1 MKRLVNKKK
10 IFDSLKFLLF
20 PIVMLFLLG
29 PAEIYYSNKNE
40 FAFGFFDF
48 AYIFIVV
55 AVSTFIVGTIAISLL
70 PKTIYKYIT
79 GFIFALSVAMYLQNL
94 LLNKGIFNSD
104 GSAIDWNKYKNYS
117 SLNIIIWIAIFVVVF
132 IFLVLKEK
140 SSNIFKNISFVLG
153 LFQLVSYLIIVV
165 QCVLYPKQY
174 TDNHYTF
181 SGKDQM
187 KYGQENIIVILLDH
201 YPNTQFEDEL
211 YSKDKESVEEVLHD
225 FTYYNNANCNY
236 CYTFPSMPA
245 MLTGQPVDPDMT
257 QLEWLE
263 YIWNSEKCIKFYDA
277 LHKDGYRCNI
287 YSSKDAYAVFG
298 NIKYL
303 DGKFDNIIEDD
314 PYINYG
320 LMCRLLE
327 KQTIYKYAP
336 YSVKPRFE
344 TASYAFKDTF
354 LFRRED
360 GIVAYDNGE
369 FYTRLIDEGLSVEK
383 GIEKEFTFIH
393 LAGTHWPW
401 HTGENGENIGY
412 DMENITSLD
421 ETIKGI
427 HVVLN
432 EFLSQLKEQGIYD
445 NSTIIIMSDHGGD
458 FASYSPQPIFFVK
471 CASEHHDEMKVNSSP
486 ISYDEFQAT
495 ILCLAGLDYSDYGE
509 TIFDWNDGDI
519 REREW
524 WTPEEGYNVYTYT
537 GNRDDLVEKMKNE
550 EFIHIDSELKDGLR
564 Q

>member
-1 MKRLVNKKK
+1 
-10 IFDSLKFLLF
+10 
-20 PIVMLFLLG
+20 MLFLLG

-55 AVSTFIVGTIAISLL
+55 AVVVLILGTVVISLL
-70 PKTIYKYIT
+70 PKLIYKYIT
-79 GFIFALSVAMYLQNL
+79 GFVFAGSVAMYLQNL
-94 LLNKGIFNSD
+94 LFNKGIFNND
-104 GSAIDWNKYKNYS
+104 GSAVDWTKHGNYS
-117 SLNIIIWIAIFVVVF
+117 RINIIIWIAIFVVVF
-132 IFLVLKEK
+132 IFLTIKK
-140 SSNIFKNISFVLG
+140 SSFNILKNISFVLG
-153 LFQLVSYLIIVV
+153 LFQFVSYLIIVV

-211 YSKDKESVEEVLHD
+211 YSKDKASVEEVLHD
-225 FTYYNNANCNY
+225 FTYYDNANCNY

-245 MLTGQPVDPDMT
+245 MLSGQPADPNMT
-257 QLEWLE
+257 QQEWSD
-263 YIWNSEKCIKFYDA
+263 YIWNSEKCVGFYDA

-287 YSSKDAYAVFG
+287 YSGKDAFSVFG
-298 NIKYL
+298 NIKNL
-303 DGKFDNIIEDD
+303 DGKFDNIIEDE

-320 LMCRLLE
+320 LMSRLLE

-336 YSVKPRFE
+336 YCVKPRFE
-344 TASYAFKDTF
+344 IVSNAFKDTF
-354 LFRRED
+354 IFRQED

-369 FYTRLIDEGLSVEK
+369 FYTRLKEEGLSVEK
-383 GIEKEFTFIH
+383 GVEKQFTFIH
-393 LAGTHWPW
+393 LAGTHWPY
-401 HTGENGENIGY
+401 HTGENGEKIGE
-412 DMENITSLD
+412 DMEKGTSLQ

-427 HVVLN
+427 HVTIR
-432 EFLSQLKEQGIYD
+432 EYIAQLKELGIYD

-458 FASYSPQPIFFVK
+458 FASYSPQPIFLVK
-471 CASEHHDEMKVNSSP
+471 RANEHHEEMQINSSP

-495 ILCLAGLDYSDYGE
+495 ILCLAGLDYSDYEE

-524 WTPEEGYNVYTYT
+524 WTPEDGFNIYKYT
-537 GNRDDLVEKMKNE
+537 GNRDKLVEKMKNE
-550 EFIHIDSELKDGLR
+550 EYTHIDSKLKDGWR
-564 Q
+564 K

>member
-1 MKRLVNKKK
+1 MKKFANKNK
-10 IFDSLKFLLF
+10 IIDSLKFLLF

-55 AVSTFIVGTIAISLL
+55 AVVSLILGTIVISLL
-70 PKTIYKYIT
+70 PKIVYKYIT
-79 GFIFALSVAMYLQNL
+79 GFIFAASVAMYLQNL
-94 LLNKGIFNSD
+94 LLNKGIFNND
-104 GSAIDWNKYKNYS
+104 GSAIDWSKYSNYS
-117 SLNIIIWIAIFVVVF
+117 RINTIFWIAIVVF
-132 IFLVLKEK
+132 IFIFLALKEK
-140 SSNIFKNISFVLG
+140 SSTVFKNISFVLG
-153 LFQLVSYLIIVV
+153 LFQLVSYFIIVA

-201 YPNTQFEDEL
+201 YPNTQFENEL
-211 YSKDKESVEEVLHD
+211 YNKDKESVEEVFHD
-225 FTYYNNANCNY
+225 FTYYDNADCNY

-245 MLTGQPVDPDMT
+245 MLAGQPADPTMT
-257 QLEWLE
+257 QQEWSD
-263 YIWNSEKCIKFYDA
+263 YIWNSEKCVGFYDT
-277 LHKDGYRCNI
+277 LHNNGYRCNI
-287 YSSKDAYAVFG
+287 YSGKDAFSVFG
-298 NIKYL
+298 NIKNL
-303 DGKFDNIIEDD
+303 DGKYDNIIEDE

-327 KQTIYKYAP
+327 KQTIYKYSP
-336 YSVKPRFE
+336 YCVKPRFE
-344 TASYAFKDTF
+344 IVSNAFKDTF
-354 LFRRED
+354 IFRQED

-369 FYTRLIDEGLSVEK
+369 FYTRLKEEGLSIEK
-383 GIEKEFTFIH
+383 GIEKQFTFIH
-393 LAGTHWPW
+393 LAGTHWPY
-401 HTGENGENIGY
+401 HTGENGEKIGE
-412 DMENITSLD
+412 DMEKGTSLQ

-427 HVVLN
+427 HVTIN
-432 EFLSQLKEQGIYD
+432 EYISQLKELGIYD

-458 FASYSPQPIFFVK
+458 FASYSPQPIFFIKRVN
-471 CASEHHDEMKVNSSP
+471 EHHKEMQVNSAP

-495 ILCLAGLDYSDYGE
+495 ILCLAGLDYRGYGK

-519 REREW
+519 RKREW
-524 WTPEEGYNVYTYT
+524 WTPEDGFNVYTYT
-537 GNRDDLVEKMKNE
+537 GNREDLVEKMKNE
-550 EFIHIDSELKDGLR
+550 EYTHIESKLKDGWR